1 LLAPPQ
7 RLHPA
12 DCRHQKRQF
21 IHLLI

>member
-1 LLAPPQ
+1 VPAPPQ